1 MKTDIIESAHSGLS
15 QLRALS
21 VQPLHSF
28 NPPKSAIQ
36 NTRHDNTPMER
47 PTTQKNHHP
56 MDRKSLRTLASAIS
70 AIRRTT
76 VAPSAPGTRNV
87 QKPSIFKQGVG
98 VGARTFEA
106 ELFFFFFPFII
117 SAVSL
122 QNLRVK
128 SFRAR
133 NMQNPAADPEKP
145 PSHGLQIAS
154 NHCTRNICSS

>member
-70 AIRRTT
+70 AIRRTA

-87 QKPSIFKQGVG
+87 QKPSIFKQRVG
-98 VGARTFEA
+98 VGARAFEA
-106 ELFFFFFPFII
+106 ELSFFFFPFII
-117 SAVSL
+117 SAVPL

-128 SFRAR
+128 L
-133 NMQNPAADPEKP
+133 QNTKHAE
-145 PSHGLQIAS
+145 SG
-154 NHCTRNICSS
+154 C